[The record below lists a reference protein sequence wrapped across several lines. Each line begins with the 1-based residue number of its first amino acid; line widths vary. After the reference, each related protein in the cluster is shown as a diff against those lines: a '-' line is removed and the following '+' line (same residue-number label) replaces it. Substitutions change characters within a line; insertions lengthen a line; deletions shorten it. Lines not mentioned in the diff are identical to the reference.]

1 MSNLIDF
8 HIHIDYY
15 KNYREMYDYFI
26 QNKTY
31 ALFVTNMPE
40 IFERC
45 KKEFPENKYVKIGLG
60 YNPQLS
66 NTHQFNMKLFDKWLP
81 HTKYIGEVGLD
92 YSKEF
97 IETKAEQQRIF
108 QYICKRAGETNKIMS
123 IHSRMAEKETLEILV
138 ENEVRFA
145 VFHWYSG
152 NKTLLEEIIE
162 NGYYLSVNYSMLTS
176 VKGLNIIRAVPLDRL
191 LIETDAPF
199 GKSDI
204 KGKSYNLPVI
214 YKEFEEKL
222 QIKDFSSIVFNN
234 LKRLLIEQQQYV
246 K

>member
-1 MSNLIDF
+1 
-8 HIHIDYY
+8 
-15 KNYREMYDYFI
+15 MYDYFS
-26 QNKTY
+26 QNEIY
-31 ALFVTNMPE
+31 ALFVTNLPE

-45 KKEFPENKYVKIGLG
+45 KREFPESKYVKIAMG
-60 YNPQLS
+60 YNPQLAK
-66 NTHQFNMKLFDKWLP
+66 THSFNRFVFEKWLP

-97 IETKAEQQRIF
+97 IETKSEQQKAF
-108 QYICKRAGETNKIMS
+108 QYICKRAGETSKILS
-123 IHSRMAEKETLEILV
+123 IHSRMAERDTLDILL
-138 ENEVRFA
+138 ENKVRFA

-152 NKTLLEEIIE
+152 SKTLLEEIIE

-176 VKGLNIIRAVPLDRL
+176 VKGLNIIRAIPLDRL

-199 GKSDI
+199 GKSNI

-222 QIKDFSSIVFNN
+222 QIKNFSSIVFNN
-234 LKRLLIEQQQYV
+234 IKRLLNEQQQYV

>member
-1 MSNLIDF
+1 
-8 HIHIDYY
+8 
-15 KNYREMYDYFI
+15 MYDYFI
-26 QNKTY
+26 RNKTY
-31 ALFVTNMPE
+31 ALFVTNLPE
-40 IFERC
+40 IFEKC
-45 KKEFPENKYVKIGLG
+45 KKEFPESKYVKIGIG
-60 YNPQLS
+60 YNPQLVK
-66 NTHQFNMKLFDKWLP
+66 THRFNKKLFDKWIT

-97 IETKAEQQRIF
+97 VGTKVEQQKAF

-123 IHSRMAEKETLEILV
+123 IHSRMAERDTLEILI
-138 ENEVRFA
+138 ENKVRFA

-176 VKGLNIIRAVPLDRL
+176 VKGLNIIRAVPLNRL

-199 GKSDI
+199 GKADI
-204 KGKSYNLPVI
+204 KGKSYNLPVL

-222 QIKDFSSIVFNN
+222 QIKNFSSIVFNN
-234 LKRLLIEQQQYV
+234 LKRLLIEQQHYV
-246 K
+246 T

>member
-1 MSNLIDF
+1 
-8 HIHIDYY
+8 
-15 KNYREMYDYFI
+15 
-26 QNKTY
+26 
-31 ALFVTNMPE
+31 
-40 IFERC
+40 
-45 KKEFPENKYVKIGLG
+45 
-60 YNPQLS
+60 
-66 NTHQFNMKLFDKWLP
+66 
-81 HTKYIGEVGLD
+81 
-92 YSKEF
+92 
-97 IETKAEQQRIF
+97 
-108 QYICKRAGETNKIMS
+108 
-123 IHSRMAEKETLEILV
+123 
-138 ENEVRFA
+138 
-145 VFHWYSG
+145 
-152 NKTLLEEIIE
+152 
-162 NGYYLSVNYSMLTS
+162 SMLTS